1 MYRMRILNGLLE
13 SELVESAPGDIS
25 GRVAQVRARATSLD
39 GNLTRE
45 ESQVGDIEDEVSSL
59 ESAMTG
65 LESRMSELNGRVGAL
80 EGGISRAAEGVRAIE
95 ASAVALESRVTALE
109 ESGSQGPDIPAELT
123 ARVTTLESTTSSLA
137 SGLTT
142 ARSDITLL
150 SASLTSFDTRLS
162 AVEQAGGGGGGGGSF
177 PDASTF
183 LESVAQM
190 VLDEEADRTEVCESI
205 SGRVS
210 RLEFNTAGMGAL
222 AGYGVSFMSQS
233 AYDALASKD
242 ASTFYFIVDASASR
256 AFEEDN

>member
-123 ARVTTLESTTSSLA
+123 ARVTTLESTASSLA
-137 SGLTT
+137 SALST

-162 AVEQAGGGGGGGGSF
+162 AVEQAGGGGGGGGLA
-177 PDASTF
+177 DASTF

-190 VLDEEADRTEVCESI
+190 VLEEETDRTEVCESI